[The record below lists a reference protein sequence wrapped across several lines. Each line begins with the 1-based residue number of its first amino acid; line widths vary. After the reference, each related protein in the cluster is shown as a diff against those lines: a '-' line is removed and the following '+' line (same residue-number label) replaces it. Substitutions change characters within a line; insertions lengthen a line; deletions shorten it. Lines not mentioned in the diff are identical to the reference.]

1 MHQSFLIVPVL
12 TAMVGGALLFSPVF
26 RERRVLREVYTMAV
40 TLVTSGL
47 LWALILN
54 RPDEG
59 LLLLYFTG
67 DLNLTLRL
75 DGMGSVFAGLIATL
89 WPLASLYAFEYM
101 RRADRQN
108 GFLAFYTI
116 TFGVTA
122 GIALAGNML
131 TLYMFYELLTL
142 VTVPLVMH
150 EMSRESA
157 RAGRKYLYYS
167 LGGAAFAFIG
177 MVFLIVYGMTL
188 DFRPGGVLLAGHT
201 GDRQMVLLIYVMT
214 FFGFAVKAAIFPFHG
229 WLPAVS
235 VAPTPVTALLH
246 AVAVVKS
253 GAFAV
258 LRLTYFSFGAS
269 YLFGTWAQK
278 TVMAGALV
286 TIAYASTRAL
296 KETHFKRRLAYS
308 TVSNLSYVLCAATLM
323 TPFGLAAALC
333 HTLCHAVIKIGA
345 FCCAGAVMHQSGR
358 EYIYQLDGIGHKM
371 PFVFTCFTVSAIALP
386 GIPPLA
392 GFLSKWNI
400 AYAAIESY
408 QPLARFGVLV
418 LLYSALMTAIYMLTI
433 VVRAWSPC
441 KEDALQGV
449 RDPNWYMKLPLAL
462 FAAGVIVLGL
472 CGGPVVQLLQQ
483 IAYGNW

>member
-1 MHQSFLIVPVL
+1 
-12 TAMVGGALLFSPVF
+12 
-26 RERRVLREVYTMAV
+26 
-40 TLVTSGL
+40 
-47 LWALILN
+47 
-54 RPDEG
+54 
-59 LLLLYFTG
+59 
-67 DLNLTLRL
+67 
-75 DGMGSVFAGLIATL
+75 
-89 WPLASLYAFEYM
+89 
-101 RRADRQN
+101 
-108 GFLAFYTI
+108 
-116 TFGVTA
+116 
-122 GIALAGNML
+122 
-131 TLYMFYELLTL
+131 
-142 VTVPLVMH
+142 
-150 EMSRESA
+150 
-157 RAGRKYLYYS
+157 
-167 LGGAAFAFIG
+167 

-201 GDRQMVLLIYVMT
+201 GDRQMMLLIYVMT

-308 TVSNLSYVLCAATLM
+308 TVSNLSYVLFAATLM

-441 KEDALQGV
+441 KEGALQGV

>member
-1 MHQSFLIVPVL
+1 MHESLLIVPVL
-12 TAMVGGALLFSPVF
+12 TAIVGGAVLFSPVF
-26 RERRVLREVYTMAV
+26 REKRALRECYTMAV
-40 TLVTSGL
+40 TLVTSAL

-54 RPDEG
+54 RPDNG
-59 LLLLYFTG
+59 LLLLHFTG
-67 DLNLTLRL
+67 DLNLTLKL
-75 DGMGSVFAGLIATL
+75 DGMGSIFAALIATL
-89 WPLASLYAFEYM
+89 WPFATLYAFEYM
-101 RRADRQN
+101 RHADRQN
-108 GFLAFYTI
+108 GFLGFYTM

-131 TLYMFYELLTL
+131 TLYMFYEMLTL
-142 VTVPLVMH
+142 VTVPLVLH
-150 EMSRESA
+150 ELTRESV
-157 RAGRKYLYYS
+157 RAARKYLYYS

-188 DFRPGGVLLAGHT
+188 EFRLGGVLLAGHT
-201 GDRQMVLLIYVMT
+201 GSRQMLLLIYVMT
-214 FFGFAVKAAIFPFHG
+214 FFGFSVKAAIFPFHG

-278 TVMAGALV
+278 VVMAGTLI
-286 TIAYASTRAL
+286 TIVFASSRAL

-308 TVSNLSYVLCAATLM
+308 TVSNLSYVLFAATLM
-323 TPFGLAAALC
+323 IPAGLVAALC
-333 HTLCHAVIKIGA
+333 HTLCHAIIKIGA

-358 EYIYQLDGIGHKM
+358 QYIHELDGIAHKM

-392 GFLSKWNI
+392 GFLSKWHI
-400 AYAAIESY
+400 AEAAISSY
-408 QPLARFGVLV
+408 QPLARLGVGV
-418 LLYSALMTAIYMLTI
+418 LLYSALMTAIYMLT
-433 VVRAWSPC
+433 VAVRAWSPL
-441 KEDALQGV
+441 KDGSMDNV
-449 RDPNWYMKLPLAL
+449 KDPNWYMKLPLAL
-462 FAAGVIVLGL
+462 FAAGVIALGL
-472 CGGPVVQLLQQ
+472 CGGPIVGLLRQ
-483 IAYGNW
+483 IALGHW

>member
-1 MHQSFLIVPVL
+1 
-12 TAMVGGALLFSPVF
+12 
-26 RERRVLREVYTMAV
+26 
-40 TLVTSGL
+40 
-47 LWALILN
+47 
-54 RPDEG
+54 
-59 LLLLYFTG
+59 
-67 DLNLTLRL
+67 
-75 DGMGSVFAGLIATL
+75 
-89 WPLASLYAFEYM
+89 
-101 RRADRQN
+101 
-108 GFLAFYTI
+108 
-116 TFGVTA
+116 
-122 GIALAGNML
+122 ML
-131 TLYMFYELLTL
+131 TLYMFYGLLTL

-201 GDRQMVLLIYVMT
+201 GDRQMMLLIYVMT
-214 FFGFAVKAAIFPFHG
+214 FFGFAVKAAIFPFHALAACG
-229 WLPAVS
+229 IGS
-235 VAPTPVTALLH
+235 PTPVTALLH

-253 GAFAV
+253 GACAV

-269 YLFGTWAQK
+269 YLFGTWGRK

-308 TVSNLSYVLCAATLM
+308 TVNNLSYVLFAATLM

-333 HTLCHAVIKIGA
+333 HTLVSCGHQNRRVLLRRCGHASIRTGVYLSARWDWTQDALCVYLLHRFSHCAAGDSAACGFPQQVEYCI
-345 FCCAGAVMHQSGR
+345 CCNR
-358 EYIYQLDGIGHKM
+358 
-371 PFVFTCFTVSAIALP
+371 
-386 GIPPLA
+386 
-392 GFLSKWNI
+392 
-400 AYAAIESY
+400 SY